1 MKTRE
6 EKEQIVELLQDR
18 FTESAN
24 FYLADMS
31 QLSVNDTNKFRKRC
45 YEEGIHVQVV
55 KNNLIKKA
63 LENANITDEGLH
75 EIVKG
80 PSSVLF
86 ADNINAPA
94 KVIQEF
100 RKTHDRPALKGAFI
114 EDTLYIGDDQLET
127 LASLKSREELIG
139 DIIGILQSPMK
150 NVMSALESGGNKLS
164 GILKTLGD
172 RKES

>member
-6 EKEQIVELLQDR
+6 EKERIVELLQDR
-18 FTESAN
+18 FNESAN

-31 QLSVNDTNKFRKRC
+31 ELSVNNTNTFRKRC

-63 LENANITDEGLH
+63 LENANITDENLH
-75 EIVKG
+75 DVIKG
-80 PSSVLF
+80 PSSVMF

-94 KVIQEF
+94 KIIQEF
-100 RKTHDRPALKGAFI
+100 RKSHDRPLLKGAYI
-114 EDTLYIGDDQLET
+114 EDTLYVGDDQLEN
-127 LASLKSREELIG
+127 LAALKSREELIG
-139 DIIGILQSPMK
+139 DIVGILQSPMQ
-150 NVMSALESGGNKLS
+150 NVVSALQSGSNKLS

-172 RKES
+172 REES

>member
-6 EKEQIVELLQDR
+6 EKERIVELLQDR
-18 FTESAN
+18 FSESAN

-31 QLSVNDTNKFRKRC
+31 QLSVNDTNTFRKRC
-45 YEEGIHVQVV
+45 YDEGIYVQVV

-63 LENANITDEGLH
+63 LENANINDENLH
-75 EIVKG
+75 ELIEG
-80 PSSVLF
+80 PSSVIF

-94 KVIQEF
+94 KIIKEF
-100 RKTHDRPALKGAFI
+100 RKTHDRPLLKGAYV
-114 EDTLYIGDDQLET
+114 EETLYVGDDQLDT

-139 DIIGILQSPMK
+139 DIVGTLQSPMK
-150 NVMSALESGGNKLS
+150 NVVSALQSGGNKIS

-172 RKES
+172 REES